1 MKQFEKLISPFVE
14 SQFPSFYREEG
25 GQFIAFVKAYYEWL
39 ESTNNPLWYARR
51 LTDLRDIDTTLDEFI
66 VYFKEKYLKN
76 IQFDTATNK
85 QLLIKN
91 SLELYR
97 SKGTERSIDLF
108 FKLVYGTSAEVGYPG
123 EKILRVSDGIWE
135 RPEYLEINYSKFNVD
150 YVGKQIIGSLS
161 GATAFVERYIRRR
174 AGYGYVNL
182 LYISGRQ
189 GNFQKG
195 EVIGISVNGTPT
207 YDSAKRA
214 SLIGSVDQVLIQ
226 DKGRNFK
233 VGDIVS
239 FSGSLRGTGGL
250 ARVTAVSEATGVVDF
265 IFVDGGWGYT
275 LSANAIVSEKV
286 LNLSNVIPTS
296 TSNLT
301 FKLFETVVQ
310 PLVNAN
316 FISATSNV
324 VAGDIVYSY
333 HANNTVS
340 SSGVVLSSNQVGASG
355 DITIRPLLTGPFANS
370 RTYYT
375 TGNAVSISVQSV
387 EDRTI
392 SSQAMGIPNTYTIN
406 ITSQT
411 GDIQVG
417 DHVYQSNSLGIFA
430 RGQVSNVSPI
440 ATGNTIYVANAVGA
454 FKKTTIKNED
464 SAVFNA
470 TITNVDTSL
479 GVYNINKSIYRLK
492 YNSATNANIAFTPYV
507 YQYNDANKVTAKG
520 LVLTSSYDAGTGNL
534 SIIPM
539 SGYFEDTQK
548 IYTQSNNAQATLVTY
563 SVETE
568 GGDFVNSPQSLAFGI
583 YSNTNANVVSV
594 SLGSGAGFNVGT
606 IGETEVIFIGTDL
619 IAANNQSSLNYSRNV
634 ITVGSASGFA
644 VGDYVYQEYNKIAFN
659 PNTAINPTTGF
670 ITLPSDVSTRII
682 AGDIVKYQAASGNTV
697 VNGLVNDDYYYV
709 SFANSTGVILSYTWN
724 KLTQINTT
732 NSNFA
737 NNATVS
743 EVGHYLYKVAYGTVY
758 NISGT
763 DISVKSVYNLF
774 GTTAAGANVTTY
786 GNSNLILYK
795 TPSTNSAISAVGI
808 AATITT
814 ANQTFYTL
822 SPRAAAFGFPKNPQ
836 GDFKDTIYSC
846 LSFGRFEIGTIGSLI
861 NVDPGADYNVDPYV
875 LVYEKPIAGFGR
887 HDYEMTVKD
896 ATSPF
901 AVGEKVNQV
910 QANLQF
916 YDLKVDSG
924 VYGNTYN
931 EVTLGFNSKDEVEGT
946 ANAIYMPSNTVTFNI
961 STDVDNDA
969 NTITIAGNP
978 FAANDLVRYYTVDAN
993 TALGG
998 LSNNT
1003 FYFVKNVT
1011 GNTITLS
1018 ATAGGANVNL
1028 TSTNT
1033 ANFHS
1038 NTNVSSTIDFI
1049 SIASASTLFSNGD
1062 RVKYYTGTGNTA
1074 LTGLTNNSIYY
1085 VVAANST
1092 GLALSLT
1099 SGGANVDIVGLNP
1112 GGNGHYLKYYNDGY
1126 NGHVLRNYSNPY
1138 ANDVQILYTT
1148 TTGNTAVT
1156 GLTNAAAYYVVG
1168 SNSVAIKLSST
1179 LGGTALDLTA
1189 AATNEAGHYFAT
1201 IAGFLPKDKVYQQIT
1216 TTFNALSAV
1225 NSSANTI
1232 TIADRPFANGD
1243 RVLYYTGAAGT
1254 VLTGLSN
1261 NSYYYVTGTSGNTLK
1276 LATTTGG
1283 TALDLTAGLSENH
1296 TLKSVANAFVN
1307 SVRTGTNKF
1316 VRVNGVEN
1324 TLANGF
1330 NLQSYTNPYVNA
1342 VVSNVELVSIVSTAK
1357 GLVKPGS
1364 NTTTLFLER
1373 ITFENTFQENIE
1385 ITGDTSGAVANVVS
1399 VKQDYREYPIGL
1411 NADISANVITAN
1423 GQIAGLSVVDSG
1435 VGYSNGEIV
1444 QVNSEDNLR
1453 SASIKVIIGGHGTGK
1468 GYYRSSK
1475 GFLSADMYIHD
1486 GDYYQEYSYEI
1497 FSKLSVDK
1505 YSDMFKKVMHTA
1517 GTKFF
1522 GSALVVEEDSA
1533 PVTISEIATGLE
1545 IEFDAAD
1552 DVNSSTERIQVD
1564 IEKNYRNINPAQID
1578 NSTDFITVFKNPFSN
1593 NDYIRYQVSAGN
1605 TAINGLTN
1613 GNYYYIVQA
1622 NTLGV
1627 KLSSVANGS
1636 PLPIAPSVATE
1647 WGHKF
1652 TSYVNPIANGD
1663 QIIYR
1668 TQTAVTALTGLTNNQ
1683 IYYAKNTN
1691 PISLQLATTSTGSP
1705 INITAKGS
1713 SEVGH
1718 YLIKIVEET

>member
-25 GQFIAFVKAYYEWL
+25 SQFIAFVKAYYEWL

-108 FKLVYGTSAEVGYPG
+108 FKLVYGTNAEVEYPG

-182 LYISGRQ
+182 LYISGRK

-195 EVIGISVNGTPT
+195 EVIGINVNGLPT
-207 YDSAKRA
+207 YDSTKRA

-226 DKGRNFK
+226 DNGRNFK
-233 VGDIVS
+233 IGDIVS

-250 ARVTAVSEATGVVDF
+250 ARVTSVSEATGIVDF
-265 IFVDGGWGYT
+265 IFIDGGWGYT
-275 LSANAIVSEKV
+275 LNANAIVSEKV

-301 FKLFETVVQ
+301 FKLFETIVQ
-310 PLVNAN
+310 PVVNAN

-333 HANNTVS
+333 HANNTIS
-340 SSGVVLSSNQVGASG
+340 SSGVVLSSNQVGANG
-355 DITIRPLLTGPFANS
+355 DITIRPLMTGPFANS

-392 SSQAMGIPNTYTIN
+392 SSKAMGIPNTYTIN

-411 GDIQVG
+411 GDVRVG
-417 DHVYQSNSLGIFA
+417 DHLFQSNSLGVFA
-430 RGQVSNVSPI
+430 RGRVTNVSTLT
-440 ATGNTIYVANAVGA
+440 TGNTIFLANAVGA

-464 SAVFNA
+464 VSGFNA
-470 TITNVDTSL
+470 TVTNVDTTL
-479 GVYNINKSIYRLK
+479 GVYNINKSIYTLK
-492 YNSATNANIAFTPYV
+492 YSSANSANIAYTPYI
-507 YQYNDANKVTAKG
+507 YQYNDSNKITAKG
-520 LVLTSSYDAGTGNL
+520 LVLTSSYDTGTGNL
-534 SIIPM
+534 SIIPL

-548 IYTQSNNAQATLVTY
+548 IYTQSNNAQATLVSY
-563 SVETE
+563 SVATE
-568 GGDFVNSPQSLAFGI
+568 GGDFVNSPRSLLFGV
-583 YSNTNANVVSV
+583 YSNTNANVSSV
-594 SLGSGAGFNVGT
+594 SFGSGAGFNVGT
-606 IGETEVIFIGTDL
+606 IGESEVIFIGTDL
-619 IAANNQSSLNYSRNV
+619 ISSNNQTSLNYNRKV
-634 ITVGSASGFA
+634 VTVGSVSGFA
-644 VGDYVYQEYNKIAFN
+644 VGDYVYQDYNKIAFN
-659 PNTAINPTTGF
+659 PSTAANSTTGF
-670 ITLPSDVSTRII
+670 ITLPSDLSTRIV
-682 AGDIVKYQAASGNTV
+682 AGDIVKYQAATGNTV
-697 VNGLVNDDYYYV
+697 INGLVNDDFYYV
-709 SFANSTGVILSYTWN
+709 SFANSTGLILAYTWN
-724 KLTQINTT
+724 KSIDINST

-737 NNATVS
+737 NNVVNES
-743 EVGHYLYKVAYGTVY
+743 GHYLYKVAYGTIY
-758 NISGT
+758 NISGS

-774 GTTAAGANVTTY
+774 GATAAGANVTTY

-795 TPSTNSAISAVGI
+795 TPTTNSAISAVGS
-808 AATITT
+808 ATTIST
-814 ANQTFYTL
+814 ANQVFYTL
-822 SPRAAAFGFPKNPQ
+822 SPRAAAYGFPKNPQ

-846 LSFGRFEIGTIGSLI
+846 LSYGRFEIGTIGSLI

-875 LVYEKPIAGFGR
+875 LAYEKSIAGLGR
-887 HDYEMTVKD
+887 YDYEMTIKD
-896 ATSPF
+896 ATGNFLS
-901 AVGEKVNQV
+901 GEKINQV
-910 QANLQF
+910 QSNLQF

-931 EVTLGFNSKDEVEGT
+931 EVTIGFNSKDEVDGT
-946 ANAIYMPSNTVTFNI
+946 ANVIYMPSNTVTFNI

-978 FAANDLVRYYTVDAN
+978 FAANDLIRYYTVDAN

-1018 ATAGGANVNL
+1018 ATAGGANIDL

-1033 ANFHS
+1033 ANFNS
-1038 NTNVSSTIDFI
+1038 NTNVQSTNNFI
-1049 SIASASTLFSNGD
+1049 NVASASTIFSNGD
-1062 RVKYYTGTGNTA
+1062 RVKYYTGAGNTA
-1074 LTGLTNNSIYY
+1074 ISGLTNNSIYY
-1085 VVAANST
+1085 VVAANSL

-1099 SGGANVDIVGLNP
+1099 SGGANVDITALNP
-1112 GGNGHYLKYYNDGY
+1112 GGNGHFLKYYNDAY

-1138 ANDVQILYTT
+1138 ANDTLLSYTT
-1148 TTGNTAVT
+1148 TTGNTVVT
-1156 GLTNAAAYYVVG
+1156 GLTNAAAYYVVSG
-1168 SNSVAIKLSST
+1168 NSVSIKLSST
-1179 LGGTALDLTA
+1179 IGGAAIDLTA
-1189 AATNEAGHYFAT
+1189 AATNETGHYFAT
-1201 IAGFLPKDKVYQQIT
+1201 VPGYLPKDKVYQQIT
-1216 TTFNALSAV
+1216 KTFNASTAV
-1225 NSSANTI
+1225 NTSANTI
-1232 TIADRPFANGD
+1232 TIADLPFANND
-1243 RVLYYTGAAGT
+1243 RVRYYTGVGGT

-1261 NSYYYVTGTSGNTLK
+1261 NSYYYVTGTSGNTFK
-1276 LATTTGG
+1276 LSATAGG
-1283 TALDLTAGLSENH
+1283 TALDLTAGVSENH
-1296 TLKSVANAFVN
+1296 TLKSVANAYVN

-1342 VVSNVELVSIVSTAK
+1342 AVSNVELISVVSTAK
-1357 GLVKPGS
+1357 ALVKQGS

-1373 ITFENTFQENIE
+1373 ITFENTFQQNIE

-1399 VKQDYREYPIGL
+1399 VKQDYSEYPIGL
-1411 NADISANVITAN
+1411 NADISANVVTAN

-1453 SASIKVIIGGHGTGK
+1453 SASIKVVIGGHGTGK

-1497 FSKLSVDK
+1497 FSKLSVDR

-1522 GSALVVEEDSA
+1522 GSALIVEEDST
-1533 PVTISEIATGLE
+1533 PVTVSEIATGLE

-1605 TAINGLTN
+1605 TAINGLTD